1 MSIPHKI
8 DWIKQHGELMNKPEN
23 TSDVQKQVDKE
34 HQIQAK
40 GSMPGHDI
48 EGAVAD
54 GLIGAIDTAA
64 TLQTYLGAPT
74 GIISML
80 DIYNINNSYKPVLLN
95 VNIDSYRK
103 AGGGVKPTRA
113 QRLAEDSYDA
123 FINAATYID
132 DILYGLPSGETIGT
146 DYYKRIEKCEYVEEE
161 EVITEDES
169 YFDKKTKTMNKIK
182 VPKMKNKPAPPWKYM
197 FIRTKPKGNALYR
210 MGLGDK
216 KSKDSG
222 LIFSILEDII
232 DLNPFRIGRMFKDT
246 KDTKGEYKNCT
257 TLPRNTHSKIKY
269 YDQYNNELPLSD
281 IPSGKTIE
289 MFKNGDKASGNFSMC
304 TTNKFIL
311 LVLIVLVLIILY
323 KLLM

>member
-1 MSIPHKI
+1 
-8 DWIKQHGELMNKPEN
+8 
-23 TSDVQKQVDKE
+23 
-34 HQIQAK
+34 
-40 GSMPGHDI
+40 
-48 EGAVAD
+48 
-54 GLIGAIDTAA
+54 
-64 TLQTYLGAPT
+64 
-74 GIISML
+74 ML
-80 DIYNINNSYKPVLLN
+80 DIYNINNSSKPKVPVVSN

-103 AGGGVKPTRA
+103 AGGGVKPTPSSL
-113 QRLAEDSYDA
+113 LAVDSYDA

-146 DYYKRIEKCEYVEEE
+146 DYYKQIEKCEYVEEE
-161 EVITEDES
+161 EVIKEDES
-169 YFDKKTKTMNKIK
+169 YLDKKTNTMKKRK
-182 VPKMKNKPAPPWKYM
+182 VLKMKNKPAPPWKYM

-246 KDTKGEYKNCT
+246 KDTKDTKREYKNCT
-257 TLPRNTHSKIKY
+257 TAQRNQNSKIKY
-269 YDQYNNELPLSD
+269 YDQYNNELPFSD